1 VRPCIDRNF
10 SLESCNRVENIEA
23 ASDGEQIPTRVVSY
37 QRLQK
42 PAGGIH
48 IQRAIPDDGH
58 RSWKK
63 YGSKSI
69 QNSNF
74 CRGYYKCVLKN
85 CDAKKMVQAT
95 DKDPS
100 LFEVIYMGTHTCSSG
115 SDDTNDRSKKRQR
128 SDVDPPAL
136 ILVPPA
142 DHDTAPMSQ
151 LLQPSC
157 SKGALDIVMDHQY
170 SPTKPPTTTISSSC
184 GDDDQAA
191 ACPITADPENSTS
204 VGMISHRK
212 HEIHEMDQEIADELA
227 ATTSVTSW
235 MSKLDDAACT
245 VDELCAA
252 SSITTADDPEFCH
265 MQQQQLLHD
274 AADQDFNFQD
284 LMSDWLDLMDISC
297 QINTLPVQLNG
308 SDYDFHQYF
317 SYPK

>member
-1 VRPCIDRNF
+1 MRPCIDRNF
-10 SLESCNRVENIEA
+10 SLESCDRVENIEA
-23 ASDGEQIPTRVVSY
+23 ASDGEQIPTRVVRY

-100 LFEVIYMGTHTCSSG
+100 LFEVIYMGTHTCSSS
-115 SDDTNDRSKKRQR
+115 SDDTKDHLKKRQR
-128 SDVDPPAL
+128 EDVDPPAL
-136 ILVPPA
+136 VILEPPA
-142 DHDTAPMSQ
+142 DHDAAPMSQ

-157 SKGALDIVMDHQY
+157 SKGALDIVMDHEY
-170 SPTKPPTTTISSSC
+170 SPTKPPTTTTTSSSC

-204 VGMISHRK
+204 EGMISHRK
-212 HEIHEMDQEIADELA
+212 HEIHEMDQDIADGLA

-235 MSKLDDAACT
+235 MPKLDDAACT
-245 VDELCAA
+245 VGELCAA
-252 SSITTADDPEFCH
+252 SSITTADDLEFCH

-274 AADQDFNFQD
+274 AADQDFNNFQD

-308 SDYDFHQYF
+308 SDYAFHQY
-317 SYPK
+317 